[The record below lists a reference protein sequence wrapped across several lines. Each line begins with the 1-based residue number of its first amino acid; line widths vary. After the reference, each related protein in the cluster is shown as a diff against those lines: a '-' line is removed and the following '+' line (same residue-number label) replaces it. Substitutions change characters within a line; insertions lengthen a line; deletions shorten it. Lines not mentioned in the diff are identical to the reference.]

1 MLIKKALETNSTRE
15 RAELL
20 LADLEKLKEKVS
32 SIETQYDILQTDF
45 SKMCEDAI
53 ARLSEI
59 KTDLDPLHTH
69 EKPTVDVNSIIADG
83 FDVLEPEINNL
94 KARFKLGILP
104 VDLKVKHQNILIEDT
119 EPEPYDTGKVQFAI
133 DRTAGGIE
141 YVLDKLGD
149 ILILPIVLVVNM
161 FKALRRLI
169 RRR

>member
-59 KTDLDPLHTH
+59 KTDLDPLYAH
-69 EKPTVDVNSIIADG
+69 EKPTVNVKSIITDG
-83 FDVLEPEINNL
+83 LNVLEPEINNL

-104 VDLKVKHQNILIEDT
+104 VDLKVKHQDILIEDV
-119 EPEPYDTGKVQFAI
+119 EPEPYDKGTVQFTI
-133 DRTAGGIE
+133 DKTAGGIE

-149 ILILPIVLVVNM
+149 LLILPIVLVVNIW
-161 FKALRRLI
+161 KAFRRLI